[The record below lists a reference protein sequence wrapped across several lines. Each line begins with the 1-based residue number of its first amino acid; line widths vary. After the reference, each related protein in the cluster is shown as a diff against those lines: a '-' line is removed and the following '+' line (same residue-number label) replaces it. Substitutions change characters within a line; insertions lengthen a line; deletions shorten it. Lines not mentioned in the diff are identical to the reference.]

1 MKGQSPG
8 PGISCAKRF
17 WTRRSEPG
25 GAPNEVSVEP
35 APRVSLSLS
44 AQGRK
49 RGERSGWEF
58 KSNTDPKAPEH
69 PSLGTAAS
77 TGGRDPQYFGIL
89 GEKAR
94 EDPTPT
100 SRAQGKLLQLFR
112 RSDAAGR
119 QHQIRQF
126 FIRKRPRAGCLSP
139 PEQAGLVIQS

>member
-8 PGISCAKRF
+8 PGISCAKWF

-25 GAPNEVSVEP
+25 GAPSEVSVEP
-35 APRVSLSLS
+35 APGVSLSLS

-49 RGERSGWEF
+49 RRERRGEF

-69 PSLGTAAS
+69 PSLELQQAQGAEI
-77 TGGRDPQYFGIL
+77 RYFGIL
-89 GEKAR
+89 GEKAK

-112 RSDAAGR
+112 RSDAAGH

-126 FIRKRPRAGCLSP
+126 LYARGH
-139 PEQAGLVIQS
+139 GLDV

>member
-8 PGISCAKRF
+8 PGMSCAKRF

-25 GAPNEVSVEP
+25 GAPSEVSVEP
-35 APRVSLSLS
+35 APGVSLLLS
-44 AQGRK
+44 TQGRK
-49 RGERSGWEF
+49 RRERRGEF
-58 KSNTDPKAPEH
+58 KSKTDPKAPEH
-69 PSLGTAAS
+69 PSLRTAAS
-77 TGGRDPQYFGIL
+77 TAGRDPRYFGIL
-89 GEKAR
+89 GEKAK

-126 FIRKRPRAGCLSP
+126 LYARGH
-139 PEQAGLVIQS
+139 GLDV